1 MNALRIFR
9 TAAFL
14 SAVVFLGALATS
26 ARASHPFGDVYGC
39 RDRAVFGNT
48 LQFYAGYGTCNGCAS
63 NYCVEKPYAA
73 LSRPYLRP
81 VSYPVI
87 AYDYLGRPYVIYR
100 TSYSTFLR

>member
-39 RDRAVFGNT
+39 RDRAVE
-48 LQFYAGYGTCNGCAS
+48 
-63 NYCVEKPYAA
+63 V
-73 LSRPYLRP
+73 
-81 VSYPVI
+81 
-87 AYDYLGRPYVIYR
+87 
-100 TSYSTFLR
+100 